1 MTKAPNTVEVTYE
14 SFRIPVQ
21 LADYRT
27 ITLTDEE
34 RERAV
39 QQASAV
45 PESQQGLT
53 TDYFLQAAFVEKV
66 ASNSTLRVPKQI
78 AHERALL
85 HGPHTLQQKLE
96 SDQLSL
102 DDYLKAMKTTKDQLI
117 AEFEV
122 EAKRQLRQ
130 RIVLLAIAKA
140 EGLEALL
147 TPITPT
153 RSSVSPP
160 PTVCL
165 PRAYVG
171 FFAASG
177 ENESVRQDISVSK
190 AADFM
195 KQLVLN

>member
-39 QQASAV
+39 RQASAV

-78 AHERALL
+78 AHERALSM
-85 HGPHTLQQKLE
+85 GRTLQQKLE

-122 EAKRQLRQ
+122 EAKQQLRQ
-130 RIVLLAIAKA
+130 RIVLLAPRQKA
-140 EGLEALL
+140 SRPL

-165 PRAYVG
+165 PRASWDSSPL
-171 FFAASG
+171 AAKMKVC
-177 ENESVRQDISVSK
+177 VRISPYPRQPIS
-190 AADFM
+190 
-195 KQLVLN
+195 

>member
-27 ITLTDEE
+27 IALTDKE

-66 ASNSTLRVPKQI
+66 AGNSTLRVPKQI
-78 AHERALL
+78 AHERALSM
-85 HGPHTLQQKLE
+85 GRTLQQKLE

-102 DDYLKAMKTTKDQLI
+102 DDYLKATKDQLI

-122 EAKRQLRQ
+122 EAKQQLRQ

-140 EGLEALL
+140 EGLEATDADYANEVERLSSSYGM
-147 TPITPT
+147 PT
-153 RSSVSPP
+153 EG
-160 PTVCL
+160 L
-165 PRAYVG
+165 VG